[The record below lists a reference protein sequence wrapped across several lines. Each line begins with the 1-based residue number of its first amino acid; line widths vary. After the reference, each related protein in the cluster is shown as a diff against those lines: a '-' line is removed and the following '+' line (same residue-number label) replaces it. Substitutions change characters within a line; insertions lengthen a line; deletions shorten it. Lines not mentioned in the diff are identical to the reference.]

1 MKSIFIMIFLYICSA
16 GTEAQ
21 TTESTLDQAEL
32 MKQLA
37 GIWKCDIGKDTV
49 ATWSMIPY
57 GSGLEASLK
66 YVTKGKV
73 VKEGIGV
80 YGYDKSI
87 GKCAEAGIIIGK
99 DIGVYAFWFISEKKY
114 LLIPYAD
121 LKDPEK
127 ASFKMEVE
135 FKSPDVQVESTF
147 INDKL
152 VITKR
157 WTKSKD

>member
-1 MKSIFIMIFLYICSA
+1 MKSFFIIIFLFICSA
-16 GTEAQ
+16 GTDAQ
-21 TTESTLDQAEL
+21 TTESRLDQAEL

-66 YVTKGKV
+66 YVTKGKI

-80 YGYDKSI
+80 YGYDRSI
-87 GKCAEAGIIIGK
+87 DKCAEAGIILGK
-99 DIGVYAFWFISEKKY
+99 DIGVYAFWFISENKY

-121 LKDPEK
+121 LIDPEK
-127 ASFKMEVE
+127 ASFNMEVE
-135 FKSPDVQVESTF
+135 FKSPYVQVETTF

-152 VITKR
+152 VKTKT
-157 WTKSKD
+157 WTKSE